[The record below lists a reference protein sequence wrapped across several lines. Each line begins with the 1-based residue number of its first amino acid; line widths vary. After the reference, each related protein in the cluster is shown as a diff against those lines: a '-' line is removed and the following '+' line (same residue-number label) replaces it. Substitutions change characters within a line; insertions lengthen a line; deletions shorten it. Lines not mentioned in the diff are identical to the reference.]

1 MKKGIFT
8 KTHSGTIRRFG
19 LEYVIND
26 NFNKDLGKF
35 FHNIEKNRE
44 HTDYDYSFK
53 FTKNKAK
60 IDLEHT
66 KNSLKNVKTFYK
78 KIQQ

>member
-35 FHNIEKNRE
+35 FHNMEKDRE
-44 HTDYDYSFK
+44 HADYDYSFK

-60 IDLEHT
+60 IDLEHAEKFVEEC
-66 KNSLKNVKTFYK
+66 KNFL
-78 KIQQ
+78 